1 MKNIQEAQTVN
12 DLGKKKEFM
21 QLRGGVATGSCYLQ
35 MMTIGPGFRQVYNSH
50 LYEKP
55 SQLRRINI

>member
-1 MKNIQEAQTVN
+1 MN